1 MISVKRA
8 VIEVA
13 GGCNYKCQMCPQ
25 TTGRGKEWTKKMPL
39 SLFENNLKQIEPN
52 PETVIQLEGSGEP
65 TLAKDLPKYI
75 ELCNKYGF
83 KSYMFTNAFRL
94 EGQYM
99 KDVVDAG
106 LDFIRVSVIGYNREK
121 YIEWM
126 AADNFD
132 KIKENVWALQEYVKH
147 TEVSSYHLILDNH
160 NIKYEIDQYRKN
172 FIDKCGTKAYI
183 WKQHNWSGNWQPVY
197 VRDTSVRK
205 SCGRPFAE
213 EITIRANGKVT
224 PCCQTMGPPNEEK
237 SVLGDTKE
245 QSLVDI
251 FHGEKYNE
259 LRLKHATKQFDEIE
273 YCKNCDFLY
282 DDPEVLAWTN
292 DHTFQV
298 KQMLGTT
305 INLEINDEK

>member
-1 MISVKRA
+1 MIDVQRA

-39 SLFENNLKQIEPN
+39 KSFENILQQLEPN

-94 EGQYM
+94 KGQYM

-106 LDFIRVSVIGYNREK
+106 IDFIRVSVIGYNREK

-132 KIKENVWALQEYVKH
+132 AIIDNVTALQEYSK
-147 TEVSSYHLILDNH
+147 TCTVSSYHLILDNH
-160 NIKYEIDQYRKN
+160 QMEYEVEQYRKN
-172 FIDKCGTKAYI
+172 FIDVVGTEAYI

-205 SCGRPFAE
+205 SCGRPFAN

-237 SVLGDTKE
+237 SVLGDTNSEK
-245 QSLVDI
+245 LVDI
-251 FHGEKYNE
+251 YHGELYNQ
-259 LRLKHATKQFDEIE
+259 LRLKHAFKQFDDIE

-282 DDPEVLAWTN
+282 DDPEVLVWSNNA
-292 DHTFQV
+292 DFKV
-298 KQMLGTT
+298 KQMLGTR
-305 INLEINDEK
+305 INLDVRTV

>member
-1 MISVKRA
+1 MIDVQRA

-39 SLFENNLKQIEPN
+39 KSFENILQQLEPN

-94 EGQYM
+94 KGQYM

-106 LDFIRVSVIGYNREK
+106 VDFIRVSVIGYNREK

-132 KIKENVWALQEYVKH
+132 AIVDNVTELKEYSK
-147 TEVSSYHLILDNH
+147 TCTISSYHLILDNH
-160 NIKYEIDQYRKN
+160 QIEYEVQQYKDN
-172 FIDKCGTKAYI
+172 FINRVGTEAYI

-205 SCGRPFAE
+205 SCGRPFAN

-237 SVLGDTKE
+237 SVLGDTNSEK
-245 QSLVDI
+245 LVDI
-251 FHGEKYNE
+251 YHGELYNQ
-259 LRLKHATKQFDEIE
+259 LRLKHAFKQFDDIE

-282 DDPEVLAWTN
+282 DDPEVLVWSNNA
-292 DHTFQV
+292 DFKV
-298 KQMLGTT
+298 KQMLGTR
-305 INLEINDEK
+305 INLDVRTV